1 MPRSV
6 DFDDMEADGAA
17 FTPTSAGAFGGSGG
31 PPTFA
36 FSTMAYDRQSVASES
51 SGYGRVSTAST
62 TGERATMVGIMPR
75 PTFTAIAT
83 KTSGLEKTS
92 DYKGRIRVS
101 SLWYWV
107 RGRFHGFH

>member
-36 FSTMAYDRQSVASES
+36 FSTMAYDRQSNASES
-51 SGYGRVSTAST
+51 SGYNMSGRVSTAST
-62 TGERATMVGIMPR
+62 TGERATMVGIAPR

-83 KTSGLEKTS
+83 KTSGLEKSS

-101 SLWYWV
+101 SSDCYCYRV
-107 RGRFHGFH
+107 